1 MQIAQDDIK
10 RQSAHTW
17 QSKSEALEFGQSL
30 AALFQSASQ
39 YHRGTVSENLTD
51 QLTLSPHGRLYI
63 ESGNAN
69 DASTAW
75 PDEPLQAGFA
85 ASSAHGLLA
94 LAAYRG
100 AASSWPAEFA
110 FWREFAQ
117 AFLAELARTPED
129 AVVGDEPN
137 LPMPPQLGLDYT
149 LRIPAMRGA
158 EYASPE
164 IFEALWHELHTLT
177 RAEAKRTG
185 SLRKWL
191 AEINP
196 ALHLLGKVTF
206 HLAENKRTPETPF
219 AFIATYTHRLSA
231 QDKPVHLPLARA
243 LQDYAGAKNQ
253 AALRSLLEP
262 VQQAAE
268 HSAWVREMLDSREV
282 FQAQAWDAAQAYEF
296 LREVP
301 ALEASGIITRIPN
314 WWKNGRGAR
323 PQVSVRVGDKKD
335 GSKFG
340 ADSLLNFSVETTL
353 DGEKLTPAEW
363 KSLMSA
369 QSGLV
374 SLRGQWVEVDHD
386 KLASVL
392 GHWQRVAKGELGGGV
407 SFLEAMRLLS
417 GVALGSDATATDE
430 AQAEAADWSRVVAG
444 DWLREMLEHLR
455 EPDAVASFDPNQNL
469 NASLRPYQ
477 TTGVKW
483 LWFLQQLGLGACLAD
498 DMGLGK
504 TIQVIAL
511 LLQIKRE
518 GSRSSTSRSTST
530 IRTPSLLVAP
540 ASLLANWKNEL
551 SRFAPSLQI
560 GFLHPS
566 ESNPND
572 WRDAESAA
580 LFVQD
585 KDVVLTTY
593 GQAVRLD
600 WLAAREW
607 RLIILDEAQAIK
619 NPGARQTRAIKKLRA
634 PARIALS
641 GTPVENRLGD
651 LWSLYDFL
659 NPGLLGNSSEFSRYV
674 KQLQSAEPPNFAPLR
689 QLVRPYLLRRLKTD
703 RSIIADLPDKTELTA
718 WCSLSKQQAA
728 LYQAGVSE
736 LADKLQDVDSEDSGI
751 QRRGMVLAFLMRF
764 KQICNHPSQWLSDGA
779 FDPAESGKFARLSE
793 LCEEIASR
801 GEKVLVFTQFRE
813 MTEPIANYLRTVFGR
828 PGLVLHGSVAVKAR
842 QKLVADFQRDDGPPF
857 FVLSLKAGGTGLT
870 LTAASHVI
878 HFDRWWNPAV
888 ENQATDRAFR
898 IGQKRNVLV
907 HKFVCRGTI
916 EERIDSL
923 INDKKALA
931 DSVLG
936 ADGSAEALLTEMSND
951 ELLRFVALDLKS
963 AGSE

>member
-1 MQIAQDDIK
+1 MF
-10 RQSAHTW
+10 TVV
-17 QSKSEALEFGQSL
+17 
-30 AALFQSASQ
+30 AAGGTLSTCPQ
-39 YHRGTVSENLTD
+39 YHHGCVSESSIY
-51 QLTLSPHGRLYI
+51 QLNLSPHGRLYI
-63 ESGNAN
+63 ESATEVT
-69 DASTAW
+69 AVAW
-75 PDEPLQAGFA
+75 PDENLRGAFA
-85 ASSAHGLLA
+85 HSNAHGLLA
-94 LAAYRG
+94 LVTHRG
-100 AASSWPAEFA
+100 AASALPTEFA

-117 AFLAELARTPED
+117 AFLAELARTPEESDVTD
-129 AVVGDEPN
+129 ATGAQNFPS
-137 LPMPPQLGLDYT
+137 LPMPPHIGLEYT

-158 EYASPE
+158 EYAKPE
-164 IFEALWHELHTLT
+164 LFEALWHELHTLAQT
-177 RAEAKRTG
+177 KAKRLG

-206 HLAENKRTPETPF
+206 HLAENKRTPEMPF
-219 AFIATYTHRLSA
+219 AFMATYTHRLSS

-262 VQQAAE
+262 VQQAADR
-268 HSAWVREMLDSREV
+268 SPWARDMLDSRSV
-282 FQAQAWDAAQAYEF
+282 FQPQAWDTTQAYAF
-296 LREVP
+296 LREIP
-301 ALEASGIITRIPN
+301 TLEASGIITRIPN
-314 WWKNGRGAR
+314 WWKNGQGAR
-323 PQVSVRVGDKKD
+323 PQVNVRVGDRKNS
-335 GSKFG
+335 GFG
-340 ADSLLNFSVETTL
+340 VDSLLNFSIETTL
-353 DGEKLTPAEW
+353 GGEKLTPAEW
-363 KSLMSA
+363 KLLMSA

-374 SLRGQWVEVDHD
+374 SLRGQWVEVDRE

-392 GHWQRVAKGELGGGV
+392 GHWQRVAKGELGEGV

-417 GVALGSDATATDE
+417 GVTLG
-430 AQAEAADWSRVVAG
+430 AETSAPEQVDTADWSQVTAG
-444 DWLREMLEHLR
+444 DWLRETLEHLHS
-455 EPDAVASFDPNQNL
+455 PDAAASFDPNKNL
-469 NASLRPYQ
+469 NATLRPYQ
-477 TTGVKW
+477 ITGVKW

-511 LLQIKRE
+511 LQQIRRE
-518 GSRSSTSRSTST
+518 AKAQL
-530 IRTPSLLVAP
+530 PSLLVAP

-551 SRFAPSLQI
+551 NRFAPSLQV

-580 LFVQD
+580 MFVCD
-585 KDVVLTTY
+585 KDLVLTTY
-593 GQAVRLD
+593 GQATRLD
-600 WLAAREW
+600 WLRERDW

-619 NPGARQTRAIKKLRA
+619 NPGAKQTRAIKKLRA

-659 NPGLLGNSSEFSRYV
+659 NPGLLGNATEFSRYV
-674 KQLQSAEPPNFAPLR
+674 KRLQQAEPPNFAPLR
-689 QLVRPYLLRRLKTD
+689 QLVRPYLLRRMKTD

-718 WCSLSKQQAA
+718 WCALSKKQAT
-728 LYQAGVSE
+728 LYQKSVDE
-736 LADKLQDVDSEDSGI
+736 LAEKLKGADDESGM
-751 QRRGMVLAFLMRF
+751 QRRGLVLAYLMRF
-764 KQICNHPSQWLSDGA
+764 KQICNHPSHWLSDGA
-779 FDPAESGKFARLSE
+779 FDPAESGKFARLRE

-801 GEKVLVFTQFRE
+801 GEKALVFTQFRE
-813 MTEPIANYLRTVFGR
+813 MTEPLAVYLRTVFGK
-828 PGLVLHGSVAVKAR
+828 PGLVLHGSVAVKER

-916 EERIDSL
+916 EQRIDTL

-931 DSVLG
+931 ESVLG
-936 ADGSAEALLTEMSND
+936 AEGGAEALLTEMSNY
-951 ELLRFVALDLKS
+951 ELLRFVSLDLKS
-963 AGSE
+963 ALNE